1 MTPAEKANELFDKF
15 YKELDGY
22 GILPPHHM
30 QSMAKNLSIICV
42 EQIIPCTWKM
52 STYKKQGY
60 IDVDEITTTEYWEE
74 VLAILKAQ

>member
-1 MTPAEKANELFDKF
+1 MTHVEKANELFDKF

-42 EQIIPCTWKM
+42 EQIINLPVCWYSKELANR
-52 STYKKQGY
+52 
-60 IDVDEITTTEYWEE
+60 DEDCPHSATE
-74 VLAILKAQ
+74 

>member
-42 EQIIPCTWKM
+42 DQIIGTIESIAGTQKYMWN
-52 STYKKQGY
+52 
-60 IDVDEITTTEYWEE
+60 ERERNALEYWQE
-74 VLAILKAQ
+74 VLAILKTNN